1 MFTILLQNCFI
12 ACSKASPSPS
22 SPLTVTHYNRAT
34 SPSISYFTNFNQPN
48 RIPSESTEF
57 DPLSAPSST
66 SDRAG
71 ARETDNYTSNRLR
84 PTSGGKQGQIYAS
97 SAPSTFYGKDVS
109 APISHFNVKVSSG
122 NEGV

>member
-1 MFTILLQNCFI
+1 MLTILLHHCLT
-12 ACSKASPSPS
+12 ACSKTSSSPS
-22 SPLTVTHYNRAT
+22 SPLTVTHYKHAT
-34 SPSISYFTNFNQPN
+34 SPSLPCFANFNQPN

-97 SAPSTFYGKDVS
+97 SAPSTFYGKEVS